1 MTQQLS
7 SAHLKVLAMADEPRP
22 LMRRFLHPSA
32 QTLFL
37 ISIITI
43 AASIYFGFPHRHFL
57 IEGSIGEAQIVREGK
72 KLDDYAEYFA
82 KLVYPDR
89 GQKEAMILSDRRDLE
104 VGKKIPVFFQRGDT
118 NKMLVIEVF
127 APWTRS
133 IWLLTVGLAAL
144 GLGFRER
151 EKNQKNKDKDES

>member
-1 MTQQLS
+1 
-7 SAHLKVLAMADEPRP
+7 MADDPRP

-32 QTLFL
+32 QTLFS

-43 AASIYFGFPHRHFL
+43 AASVYFAFPHRQFL
-57 IEGSIGEAQIVREGK
+57 VQGSIGEAQIVREGR
-72 KLDDYAEYFA
+72 KLEDYAEYVA
-82 KLVYPDR
+82 KLIYPDN
-89 GQKEAMILSDRRDLE
+89 GLEEAIILSDRRDLQ

-118 NKMLVIEVF
+118 SKLLVIEVF

-151 EKNQKNKDKDES
+151 EKEWKQST

>member
-1 MTQQLS
+1 MIQQLS

-72 KLDDYAEYFA
+72 KLEDYAEYFA

-89 GQKEAMILSDRRDLE
+89 GQKEAIILSDRRDLE

>member
-1 MTQQLS
+1 
-7 SAHLKVLAMADEPRP
+7 MADEPRP

-151 EKNQKNKDKDES
+151 EKNQKNKDKDEG

>member
-1 MTQQLS
+1 
-7 SAHLKVLAMADEPRP
+7 MADDPRP

-32 QTLFL
+32 QTLFS

-43 AASIYFGFPHRHFL
+43 AASIYFAFPHRQFL
-57 IEGSIGEAQIVREGK
+57 IEGSIGEAQILREGK
-72 KLDDYAEYFA
+72 KLEDYAEYVA
-82 KLVYPDR
+82 KLIYPDN
-89 GQKEAMILSDRRDLE
+89 GLEEAIIFSDRRDLQ

-118 NKMLVIEVF
+118 SKLLVIEVF

-151 EKNQKNKDKDES
+151 EKDQKQST

>member
-1 MTQQLS
+1 MTQQVS
-7 SAHLKVLAMADEPRP
+7 SVHLKVLAMADEPRP

-72 KLDDYAEYFA
+72 KLEDYAEYFA

>member
-1 MTQQLS
+1 MVPKIS
-7 SAHLKVLAMADEPRP
+7 SASLKVMVMVKANDPRP

-32 QTLFL
+32 QTLFS

-43 AASIYFGFPHRHFL
+43 AASVYFAFPHRQFL
-57 IEGSIGEAQIVREGK
+57 VQGSIGEAQIVREGK
-72 KLDDYAEYFA
+72 KLEDYAEYVA
-82 KLVYPDR
+82 KLIYPDN
-89 GQKEAMILSDRRDLE
+89 GLEEAIILSDRRDLQ

-118 NKMLVIEVF
+118 SKLLVIEVF

-151 EKNQKNKDKDES
+151 EKDRKQSV

>member
-1 MTQQLS
+1 
-7 SAHLKVLAMADEPRP
+7 MADEPRP

-32 QTLFL
+32 QTLFS

-43 AASIYFGFPHRHFL
+43 AASIYFGFPHRRFL

-72 KLDDYAEYFA
+72 KLEDYAEYFA

-133 IWLLTVGLAAL
+133 IWLLTAGLAAL

>member
-1 MTQQLS
+1 
-7 SAHLKVLAMADEPRP
+7 MADDPRP

-32 QTLFL
+32 QTLFS

-43 AASIYFGFPHRHFL
+43 AASVYFAFPHRQFL
-57 IEGSIGEAQIVREGK
+57 VQGSIGEAQIVREGK
-72 KLDDYAEYFA
+72 KLEDYAEYVA
-82 KLVYPDR
+82 KLIYPDN
-89 GQKEAMILSDRRDLE
+89 GLKEAIILSDRRDLQ

-118 NKMLVIEVF
+118 SKLLVIEVF

-151 EKNQKNKDKDES
+151 ERDQKQST

>member
-7 SAHLKVLAMADEPRP
+7 SAQLKVLAMADEPRP

-43 AASIYFGFPHRHFL
+43 TASIYFGFPHRHFL

-72 KLDDYAEYFA
+72 KLEDYAEYFA

-89 GQKEAMILSDRRDLE
+89 GQKEAIILSDRRDLE

>member
-1 MTQQLS
+1 MNQQVS
-7 SAHLKVLAMADEPRP
+7 SVHLKVLAMAYEPRP
-22 LMRRFLHPSA
+22 LMHRFLHPSA

-72 KLDDYAEYFA
+72 KLEDYAEYFA

-133 IWLLTVGLAAL
+133 IWLLTAGLAAL

>member
-72 KLDDYAEYFA
+72 KLEDYAEYFA

-89 GQKEAMILSDRRDLE
+89 GQKEAIILSDRRDLE

-151 EKNQKNKDKDES
+151 EKNQKNKDKDEG

>member
-1 MTQQLS
+1 
-7 SAHLKVLAMADEPRP
+7 MADDPRP

-32 QTLFL
+32 QTLFS

-43 AASIYFGFPHRHFL
+43 AASVYFAFPHRQFL
-57 IEGSIGEAQIVREGK
+57 VQGSIGEAQIVREGK
-72 KLDDYAEYFA
+72 KLEDYAEYVA
-82 KLVYPDR
+82 KLIYPDN
-89 GQKEAMILSDRRDLE
+89 GLEEAIILSDRRDLQ

-118 NKMLVIEVF
+118 SKLLVIEVF

-151 EKNQKNKDKDES
+151 EKDRKQSV

>member
-1 MTQQLS
+1 
-7 SAHLKVLAMADEPRP
+7 MADDPRP

-43 AASIYFGFPHRHFL
+43 AASVYFAFPHRQFL
-57 IEGSIGEAQIVREGK
+57 VQGSIGEAQIVREGR
-72 KLDDYAEYFA
+72 KLEDYAEYVA
-82 KLVYPDR
+82 KLIYPDN
-89 GQKEAMILSDRRDLE
+89 GLKEAIILSDRRDLQ

-118 NKMLVIEVF
+118 SKLLVIEVF

-151 EKNQKNKDKDES
+151 EKD

>member
-1 MTQQLS
+1 
-7 SAHLKVLAMADEPRP
+7 MANEPRP

-72 KLDDYAEYFA
+72 KLEDYAEYFA

>member
-1 MTQQLS
+1 
-7 SAHLKVLAMADEPRP
+7 MADDPRP

-32 QTLFL
+32 QTLFS

-43 AASIYFGFPHRHFL
+43 AASIYFAFPHRQFL
-57 IEGSIGEAQIVREGK
+57 VQGSIGEAQIVREGK
-72 KLDDYAEYFA
+72 KLEDYAEYVA
-82 KLVYPDR
+82 KLIYPDN
-89 GQKEAMILSDRRDLE
+89 GLKEAIILSDRRDLQ

-118 NKMLVIEVF
+118 SKLLVIEVF

-151 EKNQKNKDKDES
+151 ERDQKQST

>member
-72 KLDDYAEYFA
+72 KLEDYAEYFA

-89 GQKEAMILSDRRDLE
+89 GQKEAIILSDRRDLE
-104 VGKKIPVFFQRGDT
+104 VGKKIPVFFHRGDT
-118 NKMLVIEVF
+118 NKMLIIEVF

-151 EKNQKNKDKDES
+151 EKNQTNKDES

>member
-1 MTQQLS
+1 
-7 SAHLKVLAMADEPRP
+7 
-22 LMRRFLHPSA
+22 
-32 QTLFL
+32 
-37 ISIITI
+37 
-43 AASIYFGFPHRHFL
+43 
-57 IEGSIGEAQIVREGK
+57 
-72 KLDDYAEYFA
+72 
-82 KLVYPDR
+82 
-89 GQKEAMILSDRRDLE
+89 MILSDRRDLE

-133 IWLLTVGLAAL
+133 IWLLTAGLAAL

>member
-43 AASIYFGFPHRHFL
+43 AASIYFGFPHRRFL

-89 GQKEAMILSDRRDLE
+89 GQKEAIILSDRRDLE

-151 EKNQKNKDKDES
+151 EKNQKNKDKDEG

>member
-72 KLDDYAEYFA
+72 KLEDYAEYFA

-133 IWLLTVGLAAL
+133 IWLLTAGLAAL

>member
-7 SAHLKVLAMADEPRP
+7 SAQLKVLAMADEPRP

-72 KLDDYAEYFA
+72 KLEDYAEYFA

-89 GQKEAMILSDRRDLE
+89 GQKEAIILSDRRDLE

-151 EKNQKNKDKDES
+151 EKNQKNKDKDKS

>member
-1 MTQQLS
+1 
-7 SAHLKVLAMADEPRP
+7 MAGEPRP

-72 KLDDYAEYFA
+72 KLEDYAEYFA
-82 KLVYPDR
+82 KLLYPDR
-89 GQKEAMILSDRRDLE
+89 GQKEAIILSDRRDLE

>member
-1 MTQQLS
+1 MIQQLS

-72 KLDDYAEYFA
+72 KLEDYAEYFA

-133 IWLLTVGLAAL
+133 IWLLTAGLAAL

>member
-7 SAHLKVLAMADEPRP
+7 SVLLKVLAMADEPRP

-133 IWLLTVGLAAL
+133 IWLLTAGLAAL

>member
-1 MTQQLS
+1 
-7 SAHLKVLAMADEPRP
+7 MADEPRP

-72 KLDDYAEYFA
+72 KLEDYAEYFA

-89 GQKEAMILSDRRDLE
+89 DQKEAIILSDRRDLE

-151 EKNQKNKDKDES
+151 EKNQKNKDKDER

>member
-1 MTQQLS
+1 MIQQLS

-22 LMRRFLHPSA
+22 LMHRFLHPSA

-37 ISIITI
+37 VSVITI
-43 AASIYFGFPHRHFL
+43 AASIYFGFPHRRFL

-133 IWLLTVGLAAL
+133 IWLLTAGLAAL

-151 EKNQKNKDKDES
+151 EKNQKNKDTDES

>member
-1 MTQQLS
+1 
-7 SAHLKVLAMADEPRP
+7 MADEPRP

>member
-1 MTQQLS
+1 VALKTS
-7 SAHLKVLAMADEPRP
+7 SVYLKVMVMADDPRP

-32 QTLFL
+32 QTLFS

-43 AASIYFGFPHRHFL
+43 AAAVYFAFPHRQFL
-57 IEGSIGEAQIVREGK
+57 VQGSIGEAQIVREGR
-72 KLDDYAEYFA
+72 KLEDYAEYVA
-82 KLVYPDR
+82 KLIYPDN
-89 GQKEAMILSDRRDLE
+89 GLEEAIILSDRRDLQ

-118 NKMLVIEVF
+118 SKLLVIEVF

-151 EKNQKNKDKDES
+151 EKDQKQST

>member
-7 SAHLKVLAMADEPRP
+7 SAHLKVLAMAGEPRP

-72 KLDDYAEYFA
+72 KLEDYAEYFA

-89 GQKEAMILSDRRDLE
+89 GQKEAIILSDRRDLE

-151 EKNQKNKDKDES
+151 EKNQKNKDKDER

>member
-1 MTQQLS
+1 
-7 SAHLKVLAMADEPRP
+7 MADEPRP

-72 KLDDYAEYFA
+72 KLEDYAEYFA

-89 GQKEAMILSDRRDLE
+89 GQKEAIILSDRRDLE

-133 IWLLTVGLAAL
+133 IWLLTAGLAAL

>member
-1 MTQQLS
+1 M
-7 SAHLKVLAMADEPRP
+7 VDEPRP
-22 LMRRFLHPSA
+22 LIRRFLHPSA
-32 QTLFL
+32 QTLFS

-43 AASIYFGFPHRHFL
+43 AASIYFGFPHRQFL

-72 KLDDYAEYFA
+72 KLEDHAEYFA
-82 KLVYPDR
+82 KLVYPDG
-89 GQKEAMILSDRRDLE
+89 GQKEAIILSDRRDLE
-104 VGKKIPVFFQRGDT
+104 VGKKIPVFFQRNDT
-118 NKMLVIEVF
+118 KKMLVIEVF

-151 EKNQKNKDKDES
+151 EKTQKNKDTS

>member
-1 MTQQLS
+1 L
-7 SAHLKVLAMADEPRP
+7 V
-22 LMRRFLHPSA
+22 
-32 QTLFL
+32 
-37 ISIITI
+37 
-43 AASIYFGFPHRHFL
+43 FPIDIFL

-133 IWLLTVGLAAL
+133 IWLLTAGLAAL

-151 EKNQKNKDKDES
+151 EKNQKNKDTDES

>member
-7 SAHLKVLAMADEPRP
+7 SAHLKVLAMVDEPRP

-72 KLDDYAEYFA
+72 KLEDYAEYFA

-89 GQKEAMILSDRRDLE
+89 GQKEAIILSDRRDLE

-133 IWLLTVGLAAL
+133 IWLLTAGLAAL

>member
-1 MTQQLS
+1 
-7 SAHLKVLAMADEPRP
+7 MANDPRP

-32 QTLFL
+32 QTLFS

-43 AASIYFGFPHRHFL
+43 AASVYFAFPHRQFL
-57 IEGSIGEAQIVREGK
+57 VQGSIGEAQIVREGR
-72 KLDDYAEYFA
+72 KLEDYAEYVA
-82 KLVYPDR
+82 KLIYPDN
-89 GQKEAMILSDRRDLE
+89 GLEETIILSDRRDLQ

-118 NKMLVIEVF
+118 SKLLVIEVF

-151 EKNQKNKDKDES
+151 EKDQKQST

>member
-7 SAHLKVLAMADEPRP
+7 SAQLKVLAMADEPRP

-72 KLDDYAEYFA
+72 KLEDYAEYFA
-82 KLVYPDR
+82 KLVSPDR
-89 GQKEAMILSDRRDLE
+89 GQKEAIILSDRRDLE

-151 EKNQKNKDKDES
+151 EKNQKNKDKDKS